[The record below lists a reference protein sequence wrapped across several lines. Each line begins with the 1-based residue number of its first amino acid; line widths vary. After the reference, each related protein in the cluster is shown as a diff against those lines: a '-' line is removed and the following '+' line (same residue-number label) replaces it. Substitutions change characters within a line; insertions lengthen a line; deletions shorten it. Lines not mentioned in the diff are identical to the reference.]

1 VFVGWIFAAILNMTR
16 VIFLVLADYV
26 GDNLKRTSVTL
37 VSITITVFIIS
48 LLYVSSPTTKTATA
62 ATEPSPTSPDW
73 YLNVTGLV
81 ENPLI
86 LNWTNILAMPKTTV
100 EAPIICVDTSVK
112 SPDANWTGVK
122 LRTVLEEAHP
132 AQEAIKIAFYAA
144 DGYTTDLTVQTAMRD
159 DILLGYEKDGSPLNN
174 LRLVVPGKWGYK
186 WISQLTRIEL
196 VNYDF
201 LGGWESFGY
210 PDEADITLNST
221 STETP
226 VPEPEVT
233 PSPSPTTTTP
243 PPTATT
249 PSPTPYSTSPSTPSP
264 STTSPTPIQPTPTPL
279 ALETSKEVKIPPEI
293 VYAISALIIGVL
305 LVAALTF
312 VRKRSKS

>member
-1 VFVGWIFAAILNMTR
+1 MKKTSAGFAAI
-16 VIFLVLADYV
+16 
-26 GDNLKRTSVTL
+26 
-37 VSITITVFIIS
+37 ITAVFIIS
-48 LLYVSSPTTKTATA
+48 LLCASGSPTKTTAAA
-62 ATEPSPTSPDW
+62 ATEPGPTSPDW
-73 YLNVTGLV
+73 YLNITGLV

-86 LNWTNILAMPKTTV
+86 LNWTTILAMPKTTV

-159 DILLGYEKDGSPLNN
+159 DILLGYEKDGARLNDI
-174 LRLVVPGKWGYK
+174 RLVVPGKWGYK

-210 PDEADITLNST
+210 SDEADITLNST
-221 STETP
+221 STDPAT
-226 VPEPEVT
+226 PEPEVT
-233 PSPSPTTTTP
+233 PTPSPTITTP
-243 PPTATT
+243 PTTATT
-249 PSPTPYSTSPSTPSP
+249 PSPTPYSTSPSPSAPP
-264 STTSPTPIQPTPTPL
+264 STSPTPTQPTPTPPTT
-279 ALETSKEVKIPPEI
+279 EKEAAIPPET

-312 VRKRSKS
+312 ARKRTNKSQN